1 MHGRWAME
9 LRDEGCFDDQL
20 ISVQSSAGSI
30 LTFPHKRRSLVTVES
45 SHEATAKC
53 CELHTTLV
61 ADMRS

>member
-1 MHGRWAME
+1 MADGRWSYGTKVVSM
-9 LRDEGCFDDQL
+9 
-20 ISVQSSAGSI
+20 ISLSLTEAASSI

-45 SHEATAKC
+45 SHEAPAKC